1 MAVRENSYAQRLKDD
16 TLRTLR
22 YIKEDLR
29 SHPYDGSTFYK
40 KIETLEELI
49 EPLK

>member
-1 MAVRENSYAQRLKDD
+1 MVVRENSYAQRLKDD

-22 YIKEDLR
+22 FIKEDLR
-29 SHPYDGSTFYK
+29 LLPYGGSTIHK
-40 KIETLEELI
+40 KIETLEEEI